1 MQMTSID
8 VSAAAQAWSALE
20 GHLGYLGAIKSETAY
35 RRAVKQLDALLDI
48 TRGKARH
55 PLNSLLE
62 CVAER
67 VAAYESREVPIPA
80 GKPSDV
86 LRLLMMANELTQ
98 GDLGAQLGGQ
108 SVVSAVLSG
117 KRPINARQARA
128 LAERFCVSPAVF
140 IA

>member
-1 MQMTSID
+1 MQTMSID
-8 VSAAAQAWSALE
+8 ETAAVQAWNALE
-20 GHLGYLGAIKSETAY
+20 GHLGHLGTIKSPTAY

-62 CVAER
+62 CVTER
-67 VAAYESREVPIPA
+67 IAAYETREVQIPE
-80 GKPSDV
+80 GKPPEV
-86 LRLLMMANELTQ
+86 LRLLMASNALTQ
-98 GDLGAQLGGQ
+98 HDLGAQLGGQ
-108 SVVSAVLSG
+108 SVVSAVLAG

-128 LAERFCVSPAVF
+128 LAQRFGVSPAAF